1 MRSQCCPIAT
11 VAILI
16 DPCQPQDSDGDGDR
30 WMYIQ
35 SWSIATY
42 CPRASGIQYHPV
54 SHRAQEEIGQGRCV
68 DGTEWG
74 WLTRIPADTI
84 VEATVTTQPIGYTAP
99 LQPLAQSP
107 PHWLT

>member
-1 MRSQCCPIAT
+1 M
-11 VAILI
+11 
-16 DPCQPQDSDGDGDR
+16 
-30 WMYIQ
+30 
-35 SWSIATY
+35 
-42 CPRASGIQYHPV
+42 
-54 SHRAQEEIGQGRCV
+54 